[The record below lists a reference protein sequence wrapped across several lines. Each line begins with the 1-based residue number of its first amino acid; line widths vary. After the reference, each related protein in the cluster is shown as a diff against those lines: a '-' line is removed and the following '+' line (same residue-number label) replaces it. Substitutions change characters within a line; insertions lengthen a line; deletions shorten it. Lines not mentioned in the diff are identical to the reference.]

1 METNESPTLPTEE
14 RLEPEQ
20 LPDAESQSEEQP
32 SEETITLCVAFY
44 ADDGFTATLMDRY
57 GNAAEMP
64 IPPEAFFNGERLPEG
79 ESFDIP
85 LANCPEDLIAAYRKT
100 RAEESV
106 STPSGSSNA
115 YVIRRETCMAKR
127 PLDETERERVG
138 EQMARAL
145 KRKEDLESELDT
157 ARKSYNASIKEAEK
171 DAMRAAR
178 EWEAGS
184 REYEVLCDVVADYD
198 KEELV
203 WTETEEPYH
212 EVMRRPMTAEEKQ
225 FPLPSFYPQVGGQ
238 APVDPLGES
247 KRGAAFPANA
257 TRPAGKRLRNFANNA
272 GSTTRRPRTISGR
285 PARPVRHA
293 STPPARSLCRP
304 APAAGTTPTKRTG
317 AMPTTGGGRIPAAPA
332 ARRRKISAK
341 RRAWRADQTHGEK
354 TALPAD
360 ADGQDLR
367 VSRQRRRD
375 RL

>member
-1 METNESPTLPTEE
+1 
-14 RLEPEQ
+14 
-20 LPDAESQSEEQP
+20 
-32 SEETITLCVAFY
+32 
-44 ADDGFTATLMDRY
+44 
-57 GNAAEMP
+57 
-64 IPPEAFFNGERLPEG
+64 
-79 ESFDIP
+79 
-85 LANCPEDLIAAYRKT
+85 
-100 RAEESV
+100 
-106 STPSGSSNA
+106 
-115 YVIRRETCMAKR
+115 MAKR

-178 EWEAGS
+178 EWEAGF

-198 KEELV
+198 KEEFV
-203 WTETEEPYH
+203 WTETEEPYR
-212 EVMRRPMTAEEKQ
+212 EVMRRPMTAGEKQ

-238 APVDPLGES
+238 APEDPLGES
-247 KRGAAFPANA
+247 PDE
-257 TRPAGKRLRNFANNA
+257 
-272 GSTTRRPRTISGR
+272 
-285 PARPVRHA
+285 
-293 STPPARSLCRP
+293 ARSCISCERYAPGGKTAPELCKQCRQCDEEAPNDFWTPRKACPTCLDASGKVTMPCP

-317 AMPTTGGGRIPAAPA
+317 AMPTTGGGKIPAAPA

-360 ADGQDLR
+360 ADDQDLQ